1 MRPHRFTKNHRTRHG
16 RRCFR
21 LAAPALLLSTAS
33 VLSIPCTAVADD
45 TAEDLRQLRAA
56 IQKELADLKK
66 REQKL
71 HQEFLRLD
79 QKSQLLDDQLRK
91 LRAAGVGPGGANPS
105 AAAGGVTPPA
115 SAEGSPKPAVS
126 RRTAAAAAGA
136 CLVARKAGGLWIA
149 VCLQGRTRHLARRG
163 NDLVPGS
170 QLVPGLYLERQKWPE
185 LISLTH

>member
-79 QKSQLLDDQLRK
+79 QKSQLLDAELRR
-91 LRAAGVGPGGANPS
+91 LRAAGTVAGS
-105 AAAGGVTPPA
+105 AAPPLAPDNAGPA
-115 SAEGSPKPAVS
+115 PAAEP
-126 RRTAAAAAGA
+126 
-136 CLVARKAGGLWIA
+136 
-149 VCLQGRTRHLARRG
+149 
-163 NDLVPGS
+163 
-170 QLVPGLYLERQKWPE
+170 
-185 LISLTH
+185 